1 MIGRRPAVTDLS
13 SARVRVP
20 CSTSNLG
27 AGFDTLG
34 LALDRF
40 LDVSFTPDSSG
51 SLRVVR
57 EGTLRTLPEDETDI
71 VAEILKS
78 RVAGVSVS
86 GVLKMHSDI
95 PVGRGLGASAAARV
109 AGHDLALAVRG
120 LPRNDGATFDSA
132 YREEGHGDNAAPS
145 MFGGLRAV
153 AETEDGPMV
162 MSLPLSSQV
171 GFAYAAP
178 SVGVSTDEA
187 RRQLPKSVSHGL
199 ATASLG
205 RLVALLQGLA
215 EGDADLIRIG
225 AQDELHVPY
234 RMALIPRASSVISA
248 GIDAGAWAVTVS
260 GAGSGLIAMCD
271 QSDAEGVAEAM
282 HQAFDEG
289 SGDPECFGFS
299 LSPTERGLER
309 IAF

>member
-1 MIGRRPAVTDLS
+1 MTDLS

-153 AETEDGPMV
+153 AETEDGPRV
-162 MSLPLSSQV
+162 MSLPLSPQV

-309 IAF
+309 VAF

>member
-1 MIGRRPAVTDLS
+1 VTDLS

-162 MSLPLSSQV
+162 MSLPLSPQV

-178 SVGVSTDEA
+178 SVDVSTDEA

-309 IAF
+309 VAF

>member
-1 MIGRRPAVTDLS
+1 MTDLS

-162 MSLPLSSQV
+162 MSLPLSPQV

>member
-1 MIGRRPAVTDLS
+1 MTDLS

-40 LDVSFTPDSSG
+40 LDASFTPDSSG

-162 MSLPLSSQV
+162 MSLPLSPQV

-309 IAF
+309 VAF

>member
-1 MIGRRPAVTDLS
+1 MTDLS

-51 SLRVVR
+51 FLRVVR

-162 MSLPLSSQV
+162 MSLPLSPQV

-178 SVGVSTDEA
+178 SFGVSTDEA

-271 QSDAEGVAEAM
+271 QSDAEGVADAM

>member
-1 MIGRRPAVTDLS
+1 MTDLS

-40 LDVSFTPDSSG
+40 LDVSFTPDSFG

-57 EGTLRTLPEDETDI
+57 QGTLRTLHEDETDI

-78 RVAGVSVS
+78 RVSGVSVS
-86 GVLKMHSDI
+86 GVLEMHSDI

-162 MSLPLSSQV
+162 MSLPLSPQV

-178 SVGVSTDEA
+178 SVGISTDEA

-282 HQAFDEG
+282 HHAFDEG

-309 IAF
+309 IVI

>member
-1 MIGRRPAVTDLS
+1 MTDLS

-78 RVAGVSVS
+78 RLAGVSVS

-162 MSLPLSSQV
+162 MSLPLSPQV

-309 IAF
+309 VAF

>member
-1 MIGRRPAVTDLS
+1 MTDLS

-162 MSLPLSSQV
+162 MSLPLSPQV

-271 QSDAEGVAEAM
+271 QSDAGGVAEAM

-309 IAF
+309 VAF

>member
-1 MIGRRPAVTDLS
+1 MTELS

-51 SLRVVR
+51 ALRVVR
-57 EGTLRTLPEDETDI
+57 EGTLRALLEDETDI
-71 VAEILKS
+71 VAEILKR
-78 RVAGVSVS
+78 RVADVDVS

-109 AGHDLALAVRG
+109 AGYDLALAVQG
-120 LPRNDGATFDSA
+120 LPRDDAATFDSA
-132 YREEGHGDNAAPS
+132 YRQEGHGDNAAPS
-145 MFGGLRAV
+145 LFGGLRAV
-153 AETEDGPMV
+153 AGTEDGPMV
-162 MSLPLSSQV
+162 MSLSLSPQV

-178 SVGVSTDEA
+178 SVGISTDEA
-187 RRQLPKSVSHGL
+187 RRRLPEAVSHGL
-199 ATASLG
+199 ATVSLG
-205 RLVALLQGLA
+205 RLVALVQGLA

-225 AQDELHVPY
+225 AQDELHVPH
-234 RMALIPRASSVISA
+234 RMALIPRASSVVSA
-248 GIDAGAWAVTVS
+248 GMDAGAWAVTVS

-271 QSDAEGVAEAM
+271 QSNSEGVAKAM

-289 SGDPECFGFS
+289 RGDPECVGLS
-299 LSPTERGLER
+299 LRPTDRGLER
-309 IAF
+309 VEL

>member
-1 MIGRRPAVTDLS
+1 MTDLS

-162 MSLPLSSQV
+162 MSLPLSPQV

-271 QSDAEGVAEAM
+271 KSDAEGVAEAM

-309 IAF
+309 VAF

>member
-1 MIGRRPAVTDLS
+1 
-13 SARVRVP
+13 
-20 CSTSNLG
+20 
-27 AGFDTLG
+27 
-34 LALDRF
+34 
-40 LDVSFTPDSSG
+40 
-51 SLRVVR
+51 
-57 EGTLRTLPEDETDI
+57 
-71 VAEILKS
+71 
-78 RVAGVSVS
+78 
-86 GVLKMHSDI
+86 
-95 PVGRGLGASAAARV
+95 
-109 AGHDLALAVRG
+109 
-120 LPRNDGATFDSA
+120 
-132 YREEGHGDNAAPS
+132 

-162 MSLPLSSQV
+162 MSLPLSPQV

>member
-1 MIGRRPAVTDLS
+1 MTDLS

-120 LPRNDGATFDSA
+120 LPRKDGATFDSA

-162 MSLPLSSQV
+162 MSLPLSPQV